1 MSINKKAKKGF
12 IIASVSLVLAVGIV
26 LGLWFF
32 IQYQSDKKTVNVLP
46 MMYVSTTYWGDQ
58 MTSSGTARSDTLQEI
73 YPSSEQTVSEIY
85 VQEGQQV
92 SIGDPLIQY
101 DKTRLELDMEG
112 KDIAVKQAEI
122 AVDDA
127 EDELKKLQNTTPV
140 STPKPQDPED
150 PQDPVGPVVT
160 PAPEP
165 TPTPS
170 PTVPPADVTLY
181 SRLDAD
187 SKPYQGSGSSE
198 DPYVFLVTEDCV
210 LSQGFLQ
217 RLL

>member
-58 MTSSGTARSDTLQEI
+58 MTSSGIARSDTLQEI

-165 TPTPS
+165 TPLIHYP
-170 PTVPPADVTLY
+170 
-181 SRLDAD
+181 
-187 SKPYQGSGSSE
+187 E
-198 DPYVFLVTEDCV
+198 
-210 LSQGFLQ
+210 
-217 RLL
+217 